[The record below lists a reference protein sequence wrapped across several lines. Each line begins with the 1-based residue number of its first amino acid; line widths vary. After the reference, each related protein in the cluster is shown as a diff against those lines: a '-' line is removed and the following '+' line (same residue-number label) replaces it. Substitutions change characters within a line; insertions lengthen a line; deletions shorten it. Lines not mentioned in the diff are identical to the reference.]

1 MSGGLSRT
9 AGFTNQ
15 AIPGETTMTVP
26 AQVFKIIPRHY
37 DIFGGLDV
45 AKKNMAVTFTDHE
58 ELIRSLRLP
67 YSSAHLLHYVRKHFP
82 DRRVAFVY
90 ESGPTGFGLHDE
102 LVTAGYLCLVV
113 APSMVPTA
121 PGDKVKTNRLDSRKL
136 SVQLRGGELRSIHV
150 PPPSYRELRHL
161 VQLRDTQVGQLRATK
176 CRIKSLLLY
185 EGIPFPTANG
195 KWSAPALRELEA
207 LPCNATVRFKL
218 DQLIDALQF
227 HFQSAAKVQK
237 QIRYF
242 CQNDP
247 ELNQCISFLI
257 SLPGVGTITA
267 THALA
272 RLGDWRQIK
281 DVRQIAGFL
290 GLVSSEHS
298 TGDKENRGQ
307 ITRIG
312 DKRLRS
318 KLIQCAWTAIRKDPE
333 LRAFY
338 RRIYER
344 HPKKVAARKAI
355 VAVARKLTT
364 RMYAVLKEQ
373 RPFVIRTDSS
383 IAPLTAEETTG
394 LGERLDGAQND
405 QP

>member
-1 MSGGLSRT
+1 MT
-9 AGFTNQ
+9 AATHPIF
-15 AIPGETTMTVP
+15 VP
-26 AQVFKIIPRHY
+26 RDY
-37 DIFGGLDV
+37 DIFAGLDV
-45 AKKNMAVTFTDHE
+45 DKRSMAITFTDHGTM
-58 ELIRSLRLP
+58 RKSLKLP
-67 YSSAHLLHYVRKHFP
+67 YSARQLLNYTGKYFP
-82 DRRVAFVY
+82 GQRVAFVY
-90 ESGPTGFGLHDE
+90 EAGPTGFGLHDE
-102 LVTAGYLCLVV
+102 LTAARQLCLVV
-113 APSMVPTA
+113 SPSMVPS
-121 PGDKVKTNRLDSRKL
+121 PPRHKVKNNRLDSKKL
-136 SVQLRGGELRSIHV
+136 SEGLRGGQLRGIHV
-150 PPPSYRELRHL
+150 PPQSYRELRQL
-161 VQLRDTQVGQLRATK
+161 VQLRDSQVAQLKASK
-176 CRIKSLLLY
+176 LRIKSLLLY
-185 EGIPFPTANG
+185 EGIEFPAANG
-195 KWSAPALRELEA
+195 KWSGRVLRQLEV

-218 DQLIDALQF
+218 DQLIDTLQF
-227 HFQSAAKVQK
+227 HFLSAAKVQK
-237 QIRYF
+237 QIRHF
-242 CQNDP
+242 VQNDA
-247 ELNQCISFLI
+247 ELRQCISFLV

-298 TGDKENRGQ
+298 TGDKENRGE

-338 RRIYER
+338 RRVYDR
-344 HPKKVAARKAI
+344 QPKKVAARKAI

-373 RPFVIRTDSS
+373 RPFVIRPNDS
-383 IAPLTAEETTG
+383 IAPLTAEETAG
-394 LGERLDGAQND
+394 LRVRLDGAQND

>member
-1 MSGGLSRT
+1 
-9 AGFTNQ
+9 
-15 AIPGETTMTVP
+15 MTKQLQYP
-26 AQVFKIIPRHY
+26 DFIARDY

-45 AKKNMAVTFTDHE
+45 DKKSMAVTFRDHG
-58 ELIRSLRLP
+58 IMRKSLRLP
-67 YSSAHLLHYVRKHFP
+67 YSGNQLLNYTRKHFP
-82 DRRVAFVY
+82 GQRVAFVY
-90 ESGPTGFGLHDE
+90 EAGPTGFGLHDE
-102 LVTAGYLCLVV
+102 LTAANYLCLVV
-113 APSMVPTA
+113 SPSMVPTV
-121 PGDKVKTNRLDSRKL
+121 PRKRVKTNRLDSLKL
-136 SVQLRGGELRSIHV
+136 AEGLRGGQLRGIHV
-150 PPPSYRELRHL
+150 PATGYRELRHL

-185 EGIPFPTANG
+185 EGIPFPAANG
-195 KWSAPALRELEA
+195 KWSGAVLRELEA
-207 LPCNATVRFKL
+207 LPCNTTVRFKL

-227 HFQSAAKVQK
+227 HFLSAAKVQK
-237 QIRYF
+237 QIRCF

-247 ELNQCISFLI
+247 ELRRCISFLV

-298 TGDKENRGQ
+298 TGDKENRGE

-312 DKRLRS
+312 DSRLRN

-344 HPKKVAARKAI
+344 QPRKVAARKAI

-383 IAPLTAEETTG
+383 IAPLTAEETVG
-394 LGERLDGAQND
+394 PRERLDAAQSE

>member
-1 MSGGLSRT
+1 M
-9 AGFTNQ
+9 TNQ
-15 AIPGETTMTVP
+15 L
-26 AQVFKIIPRHY
+26 QQSSFIPRDY

-45 AKKNMAVTFTDHE
+45 DKKSMAVTFTDHGTM
-58 ELIRSLRLP
+58 RKSLKLP
-67 YSSAHLLHYVRKHFP
+67 YSASQLLNYTRKHFP
-82 DRRVAFVY
+82 GQRVAFVY
-90 ESGPTGFGLHDE
+90 EAGPTGFGLHDE
-102 LVTAGYLCLVV
+102 LTAASHPCLVV
-113 APSMVPTA
+113 SPAMVPTVQR
-121 PGDKVKTNRLDSRKL
+121 KRVKTNRLDSHKL
-136 SVQLRGGELRSIHV
+136 SEGLRGGQLRGIHV

-161 VQLRDTQVGQLRATK
+161 VQLRDTQVAQLRASK

-185 EGIPFPTANG
+185 EGIPFPAANG
-195 KWSAPALRELEA
+195 KWSAPALRELEL

-227 HFQSAAKVQK
+227 HFLSAARVQK
-237 QIRYF
+237 QIRHF

-247 ELNQCISFLI
+247 ELSQCISFLI

-298 TGDKENRGQ
+298 TGDKENRGE

-312 DKRLRS
+312 DSRLRN

-344 HPKKVAARKAI
+344 QPKKVAARKAI

-373 RPFVIRTDSS
+373 RPFVIRADSS
-383 IAPLTAEETTG
+383 TAPLTAEETVG
-394 LGERLDGAQND
+394 PRERLDTAQNE